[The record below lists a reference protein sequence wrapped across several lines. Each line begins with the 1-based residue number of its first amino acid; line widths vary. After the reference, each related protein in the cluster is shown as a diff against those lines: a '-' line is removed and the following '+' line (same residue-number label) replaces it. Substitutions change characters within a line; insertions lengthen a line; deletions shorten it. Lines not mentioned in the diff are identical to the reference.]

1 MAQHKETVPYQK
13 ERVMNGYVWLLFMAM
28 IIMHRLLILAL
39 TEDIKQTLSSYFFF
53 IQLVCLVTYTTI
65 LFRLKNKKEIRGLW

>member
-39 TEDIKQTLSSYFFF
+39 TEDIKQVLVSYFFF

>member
-13 ERVMNGYVWLLFMAM
+13 ERVMNGYVWLLFIAM

-39 TEDIKQTLSSYFFF
+39 TEDIKQALVSYFFF